1 MRLQSNKLNP
11 LARPCIPHVAN
22 DDEDDAGDEVDDGAN
37 YDHDADDT
45 GGGIPSHSSKSWS
58 CPEHGDGDDII
69 ISVIK

>member
-1 MRLQSNKLNP
+1 M
-11 LARPCIPHVAN
+11 AN